1 MLKGYVPNDTQISC
15 KVVPSFPK
23 AKFTAREIII
33 YNLIYRCS
41 ADTNG
46 FRFPPIAVRFICNRV
61 LKIKF
66 KASTLEHFSWSDASK
81 DLKSGKWSSY
91 LLFEHFRPTHPPIEL
106 VRPRGMWTTTAIIS
120 PNGLLLTALL
130 MVRRFGGRFFFFFFF
145 FQDFHDIRNKQI
157 MKSIYLLQK

>member
-1 MLKGYVPNDTQISC
+1 MVKGYVPNDTQISC

-46 FRFPPIAVRFICNRV
+46 FRFRPIAVRFICNRV

-81 DLKSGKWSSY
+81 DLKSGKWSRY

-106 VRPRGMWTTTAIIS
+106 VRPRIELRYVDY
-120 PNGLLLTALL
+120 NGYHFPERIVAYYIVNGTRI
-130 MVRRFGGRFFFFFFF
+130 RRKVFFFFFFF
-145 FQDFHDIRNKQI
+145 RISMTSVINK
-157 MKSIYLLQK
+157 